1 MNIWQSYKQERD
13 CFVHFLHLLEMCC
26 ASAKVHETIMFLF
39 VTFTDLKFFFTHRL
53 SNKPFLIWL
62 LTSPPQLKY
71 VVTLPCNLSLMAC
84 FADIDVSQGSVA
96 TCARCGGIFN
106 IHLTANLPRNLPVK
120 FFFKSVKN
128 WQNYGHESVAP
139 FFGPP
144 CIWRLFVINYCLTSF
159 TVPFFPINKQWWLED
174 KREDYQNCPKFP
186 VQVYSMYLTA
196 VHKDMH
202 THEQFLPLAAAL
214 GLNFAKGCR

>member
-1 MNIWQSYKQERD
+1 VNIWQSYKQERD

-84 FADIDVSQGSVA
+84 FADINVSQGSVA

-120 FFFKSVKN
+120 FF
-128 WQNYGHESVAP
+128 
-139 FFGPP
+139 
-144 CIWRLFVINYCLTSF
+144 
-159 TVPFFPINKQWWLED
+159 
-174 KREDYQNCPKFP
+174 
-186 VQVYSMYLTA
+186 
-196 VHKDMH
+196 
-202 THEQFLPLAAAL
+202 
-214 GLNFAKGCR
+214 